1 MSMVMTDTT
10 SPKGW
15 TFGGVD
21 TINGTQIPDA
31 YFDEVMAPLGASA
44 FMVLMYIARRTFGFK
59 RYSDQISLDQICHG
73 IVTRD
78 GRRLDHGTGLAKS
91 TVVLALDRLVAFG
104 VIRKQRNDDPQGGQL
119 ANTYQIV
126 FKNPS
131 VTSPPPLSE
140 NHTGVV
146 RNSAPP
152 PVRDSD
158 SPCPGFGPGP
168 VRDSDTQQTVETTN
182 SRRQTDRSNRKARTA
197 YTPSRMALD
206 DSSDSTDSSNKT
218 TLTRGSPSPTSAG
231 LTNGTTSAG
240 LTDAATSVDRRV
252 TALSDEF
259 GDDAP
264 HASRTRV
271 ANVQRMAGLDDATLL
286 QLLGEAA
293 IITRSQA
300 HTITKR
306 GRDGLPVRMPYLLR
320 TLHNLA
326 DPEERTPA
334 SPRSHASQGAL
345 WPASGPDETLSA
357 VSDDVDEVWAAAL
370 GELRLILTPEN
381 YATWL
386 ASTRVLT
393 RTKDLLRIG
402 VPKPF
407 QRDWLEHKLHGR
419 VTGVLQRLGHD
430 RLRVEW
436 VVAGAT

>member
-1 MSMVMTDTT
+1 MSLVMTDTT
-10 SPKGW
+10 LPEGW

-31 YFDEVMAPLGASA
+31 YFDEVMAPLGPSA

-126 FKNPS
+126 FKNPG

-140 NHTGVV
+140 NQTGAV
-146 RNSAPP
+146 RNSDPP
-152 PVRDSD
+152 PVRKSN
-158 SPCPGFGPGP
+158 SPRPNPGRGP

-182 SRRQTDRSNRKARTA
+182 SRRQTDRSNRKAQTA
-197 YTPSRMALD
+197 YTPSCMALD
-206 DSSDSTDSSNKT
+206 DSSDSTDSSNIT

-231 LTNGTTSAG
+231 LTEG
-240 LTDAATSVDRRV
+240 ATSVDQRV
-252 TALSDEF
+252 TALSGEF
-259 GDDAP
+259 GDGAP

-271 ANVQRMAGLDDATLL
+271 ANVQRMAGLDDDTLL
-286 QLLGEAA
+286 QLLEEAA

-326 DPEERTPA
+326 DPEESAPVP
-334 SPRSHASQGAL
+334 PRSHASQGAL
-345 WPASGPDETLSA
+345 WAASGPDETLSA
-357 VSDDVDEVWAAAL
+357 VIDDVDEVWAAAL
-370 GELRLILTPEN
+370 GELRLIVTPEN

>member
-1 MSMVMTDTT
+1 MSMVMTDTA
-10 SPKGW
+10 PVEVW

-21 TINGTQIPDA
+21 TLNGTQIPDA
-31 YFDEVMAPLGASA
+31 YFDEVMAPLGPSA

-78 GRRLDHGTGLAKS
+78 GRRLDYGTGLAKS

-126 FKNPS
+126 FKNPGVS
-131 VTSPPPLSE
+131 SPPPLSE
-140 NHTGVV
+140 NRTGAV
-146 RNSAPP
+146 RIPDSP
-152 PVRDSD
+152 PVRGSNT
-158 SPCPGFGPGP
+158 PRPNPGHGP

-182 SRRQTDRSNRKARTA
+182 SRRQTDRSNRKVQVAPP
-197 YTPSRMALD
+197 PSPIIVD
-206 DSSDSTDSSNKT
+206 DSSDSSTIT
-218 TLTRGSPSPTSAG
+218 TVAQGNSPPPSARLTELIA
-231 LTNGTTSAG
+231 
-240 LTDAATSVDRRV
+240 SVDQRV

-259 GDDAP
+259 GDSAP

-271 ANVQRMAGLDDATLL
+271 ANVQRMACLDDDALV

-293 IITRSQA
+293 TITRSQA
-300 HTITKR
+300 HAITKR

-326 DPEERTPA
+326 LPDDGVSVLPH
-334 SPRSHASQGAL
+334 SHASQGVL
-345 WPASGPDETLSA
+345 WSADDADEAPSASA
-357 VSDDVDEVWAAAL
+357 VIDEVDDVWAAAL

-393 RTKDLLRIG
+393 RTSDLLRIG

-407 QRDWLEHKLHGR
+407 QRDWLEYKLHAR
-419 VTGVLQRLGHD
+419 VTGALQRLGHD
-430 RLRVEW
+430 GLRVEW
-436 VVAGAT
+436 ILTEAT

>member
-1 MSMVMTDTT
+1 MSVVMTDTT
-10 SPKGW
+10 LPEGW

-31 YFDEVMAPLGASA
+31 YFDEVMAPLGPSA

-91 TVVLALDRLVAFG
+91 TVVLALDRLVAFE

-126 FKNPS
+126 FKNPG

-140 NHTGVV
+140 NQTGAV
-146 RNSAPP
+146 RNSDPP
-152 PVRDSD
+152 PVRKSN
-158 SPCPGFGPGP
+158 SPRPNPGRGP

-182 SRRQTDRSNRKARTA
+182 SRRQTDRSNRNARTA
-197 YTPSRMALD
+197 YTPSCMALD
-206 DSSDSTDSSNKT
+206 DSSDSTDSSNIT
-218 TLTRGSPSPTSAG
+218 TLTRGSTSPTSAG
-231 LTNGTTSAG
+231 LTEG
-240 LTDAATSVDRRV
+240 ATSIDQRV

-259 GDDAP
+259 GDSAP

-271 ANVQRMAGLDDATLL
+271 ANVQRMAGLDDDTLL
-286 QLLGEAA
+286 HLLEEAT

-326 DPEERTPA
+326 DPEESAPVP
-334 SPRSHASQGAL
+334 PRSHASQGAL
-345 WPASGPDETLSA
+345 WAASGPDETLSA
-357 VSDDVDEVWAAAL
+357 VIDDVDEVWAAAL
-370 GELRLILTPEN
+370 GELRLIVTPEN

>member
-1 MSMVMTDTT
+1 MSMVMTDMA
-10 SPKGW
+10 PPEGW

-21 TINGTQIPDA
+21 TLNGTQIPDA
-31 YFDEVMAPLGASA
+31 YFDEVMAPLGPSA

-104 VIRKQRNDDPQGGQL
+104 VIGKQRNDDPQGGQL
-119 ANTYQIV
+119 ANTYHIV
-126 FKNPS
+126 FKNPG
-131 VTSPPPLSE
+131 TTNPPPLSE
-140 NHTGVV
+140 NQTGGV
-146 RNSAPP
+146 RFSDRGG
-152 PVRDSD
+152 VRESNT
-158 SPCPGFGPGP
+158 PRPNPGRGP

-197 YTPSRMALD
+197 PTPSPTTPA
-206 DSSDSTDSSNKT
+206 DSSDSSNIT
-218 TLTRGSPSPTSAG
+218 TLTHESALPPSPG
-231 LTNGTTSAG
+231 R
-240 LTDAATSVDRRV
+240 TDLAASVDQRV
-252 TALSDEF
+252 TALSHEF

-271 ANVQRMAGLDDATLL
+271 ANVQRSAALDDNALV

-293 IITRSQA
+293 TITRSQA
-300 HTITKR
+300 TTITKR

-326 DPEERTPA
+326 HCDDSA
-334 SPRSHASQGAL
+334 SVLPHSYVSQGAL
-345 WPASGPDETLSA
+345 WSAGNPDET
-357 VSDDVDEVWAAAL
+357 VSPVIDEVDEVWAAAL

-393 RTKDLLRIG
+393 RTEDLLRIG
-402 VPKPF
+402 VPTPF
-407 QRDWLEHKLHGR
+407 QRDWLASKLHGR
-419 VTGVLQRLGHD
+419 VTSVLQRLGHD
-430 RLRVEW
+430 GLRIEW
-436 VVAGAT
+436 VVTGTA